1 MHVYLISYD
10 KAVINILEVLLMA
23 V

>member
-1 MHVYLISYD
+1 MPVYLISYD
-10 KAVINILEVLLMA
+10 KAVINILDMLLMA